1 MQPYLASRRVRDV
14 LVWIAKTALI
24 WLLNKRRNIE
34 IARLSIPFERIGKR
48 LYRCVRDD
56 LTLIPLRKR
65 TEKDASR
72 KLPKEFLDFSYLLVA
87 GFFDSRKDSSLA
99 VEGFRGSDCS
109 RSERTK
115 IAFIGEMS
123 PQYLERLRPMIGE
136 DLFVLNEYLE
146 RDRYYAV
153 LENASVIV
161 LPYSNKRASGIALEA
176 LTLGT
181 PVVMCNTKFWK
192 QAYIA
197 TEGLLAISKPTKF
210 DLSKSIDGIVSK
222 EFPNRFGLAIDD
234 NLPAVVEFM
243 LGLEDWNLYANYPE
257 NSFDFILRNGKF
269 SMCGNSSFHK
279 V

>member
-1 MQPYLASRRVRDV
+1 MRPYLASRRLRNI

-34 IARLSIPFERIGKR
+34 IAKLSIPFQRIGKR
-48 LYRCVRDD
+48 SYRWVRDD

-65 TEKDASR
+65 TEKDAIR
-72 KLPKEFLDFSYLLVA
+72 KLPRELLDFSYVLVG
-87 GFFDSRKDSSLA
+87 GFLDTRKDPSLA
-99 VEGFRGSDCS
+99 VEGFRGSDWS
-109 RSERTK
+109 RSDRTK

-123 PQYLERLRPMIGE
+123 PQYLERLRPMMGD

-161 LPYSNKRASGIALEA
+161 LPYSNKGASGIALEA

-197 TEGLLAISKPTKF
+197 TEGLLAISKPNNF
-210 DLSKSIDGIVSK
+210 DLSKAIDGIVSK
-222 EFPNRFGLAIDD
+222 DFPNRFGLAFDD
-234 NLPAVVEFM
+234 NLPTIVEFM
-243 LGLEDWNLYANYPE
+243 LDLKDWNLYA
-257 NSFDFILRNGKF
+257 K
-269 SMCGNSSFHK
+269 
-279 V
+279 